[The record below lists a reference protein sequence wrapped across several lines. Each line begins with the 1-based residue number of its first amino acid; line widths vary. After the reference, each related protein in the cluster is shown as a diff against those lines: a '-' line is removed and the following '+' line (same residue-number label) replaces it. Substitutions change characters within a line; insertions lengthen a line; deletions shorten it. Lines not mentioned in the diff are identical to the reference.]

1 MTFVT
6 SFFFFCSI
14 LWLGVAIG
22 GGGWVVT
29 VHWCEWGNAIKQR
42 ATGYTSPKPLCG
54 KCGLEALYRYP
65 LVTIRISVA
74 KLCSQQYKN
83 DLICGQLQIEC
94 NAEMQTGLT
103 LNVDITCPHKLLFW
117 YNKWGEERCF
127 LGVNSLLSC
136 KVRILKGQIKS
147 ILNTF

>member
-1 MTFVT
+1 MWRSHGSVFIFPRKLQDAKVILWQWQAGRDWKIYWIKRLIKIQKCT
-6 SFFFFCSI
+6 SQFRSLGDFCNLIFFFCSI

-74 KLCSQQYKN
+74 KLCSKQYKKWFN
-83 DLICGQLQIEC
+83 MWSIA
-94 NAEMQTGLT
+94 NVMQ
-103 LNVDITCPHKLLFW
+103 
-117 YNKWGEERCF
+117 RCRQ
-127 LGVNSLLSC
+127 G
-136 KVRILKGQIKS
+136 
-147 ILNTF
+147 